1 VVFGSV
7 AAALGIVLVCLYH
20 IGYRRKAAVKT
31 RHRTKTGELQVRH
44 SRRHSKLEQELQV
57 RNSRRHSKLEQ
68 DDEVGLEISHEKV
81 PPPAP
86 MRPRKMTMGIGQ
98 IVSCGGVELGGPA
111 GDFPAGVP
119 SITARK
125 LADNEKKAPHES
137 PVIVTGGGTGK
148 EKKIY
153 ATRRKVGPSKEQ
165 AATMSSVAAESQ
177 ANVVR
182 AHLAGH
188 TPDGLWA
195 SVKKKFCA
203 QGVTTT
209 TREETVRLS
218 RGESSDVV
226 GVSSAAAKSMSAASR
241 PKPKQVELQPGML
254 VSQHV

>member
-1 VVFGSV
+1 MGWLARTVY
-7 AAALGIVLVCLYH
+7 AAS
-20 IGYRRKAAVKT
+20 T
-31 RHRTKTGELQVRH
+31 RHTPHLRGTRWLIAPPTLWCLQ
-44 SRRHSKLEQELQV
+44 
-57 RNSRRHSKLEQ
+57 
-68 DDEVGLEISHEKV
+68 I
-81 PPPAP
+81 
-86 MRPRKMTMGIGQ
+86 
-98 IVSCGGVELGGPA
+98 
-111 GDFPAGVP
+111 
-119 SITARK
+119 
-125 LADNEKKAPHES
+125 
-137 PVIVTGGGTGK
+137 
-148 EKKIY
+148 
-153 ATRRKVGPSKEQ
+153 Q

-195 SVKKKFCA
+195 SVKKKFCV